1 MQNTLSKEEL
11 IRQKLNHKLIKE
23 IRGVGLML
31 CLIMNDAEVANKL
44 VLEAKNKGLILFW
57 LLIEKRAVRITP
69 PLTISEME
77 IEEGCDIILN
87 ILDTI

>member
-1 MQNTLSKEEL
+1 MG
-11 IRQKLNHKLIKE
+11 IMFGVIGLNPAH
-23 IRGVGLML
+23 GVIFSVQMPGNMRLL
-31 CLIMNDAEVANKL
+31 QSTR
-44 VLEAKNKGLILFW
+44 GLILFW

-69 PLTISEME
+69 PLTITDKE